1 MSKNYIVENEEERIR
16 KILQSRLDHFSHI
29 CLKII
34 KKNPQFNEH
43 PISRFKFNKAQWY
56 IHKKIEEQ
64 RALKGYV
71 RAIILKGRQQG
82 CSTYVAARYFWQ
94 VINRFACN
102 VFILTH
108 LSDSS
113 KALFGMVKRF
123 YDNCPK
129 CFCPEATESNFQT
142 LKFGDLDSGYKVGTA
157 GNETIGRGLTIQ
169 LFHGSEVAHWK
180 HAYEHASGILESV
193 PMQGQGTE
201 IILES
206 TANGVSD
213 NYFYDTWKKAET
225 GINTDFIPIFVP
237 WFWQDEYRVPVENN
251 FKCTQEEEEIKKIYG
266 LDNDQI
272 NFRRRKI
279 SDFDSKGFNG
289 ARKFCQEYPLNAN
302 EAFQAS
308 DTNSFIDSNTVML
321 ARKCKTLA
329 LGHVIIGIDPARG
342 EDRTSIAIRQGRVC
356 HEIISRQTKD
366 LMIVV
371 SMAIEVIEKWKP
383 IKVFIDVIGIGAGV
397 VDRLLEMGYDMVEG
411 VNAAKTEGIDKNKYF
426 NKRAEM
432 WGKMNEWLLDEPCQI
447 PDIDSLH
454 SDLCCI
460 GVHDHTVNG
469 VLRMEKKSLIRSKHG
484 SPDEADALALTFSK
498 PLFQNDA
505 ARDIIM
511 KDFSSSLAHKS
522 LKLDQ
527 LRKNRINP
535 Y

>member
-16 KILQSRLDHFSHI
+16 KIFKERFDHYAHI
-29 CLKII
+29 CLKI
-34 KKNPQFNEH
+34 KNKGADMFEFPFV
-43 PISRFKFNKAQWY
+43 RFKFNKAQWY

-64 RALKGYV
+64 KKLKGYV

-82 CSTYVAARYFWQ
+82 CSTYVSGRYFWH
-94 VINRFACN
+94 VTHRFGCK

-108 LSDSS
+108 LADATSN
-113 KALFGMVKRF
+113 LFDMASRF

-129 CFCPEATESNFQT
+129 CFCPEVTTSNSKE
-142 LKFGDLDSGYKVGTA
+142 LIFGDLDSGYKVGTA
-157 GNETIGRGLTIQ
+157 GNKSVGRSDTIQ
-169 LFHGSEVAHWK
+169 LFHGSEVAFWEN
-180 HAYEHASGILESV
+180 AEEHAKGILQTV
-193 PMQGQGTE
+193 PLRGKGTE

-206 TANGVSD
+206 TANGIG
-213 NYFYDTWKKAET
+213 NYFHDQWKIAVS
-225 GINTDFIPIFVP
+225 GIDTDFIPIFVP
-237 WFWQDEYRVPVENN
+237 WFWQDEYRIPVDNG

-266 LDNDQI
+266 INNDQI
-272 NFRRRKI
+272 NFRRYKI
-279 SDFDSKGFNG
+279 NEFNTQG
-289 ARKFCQEYPLNAN
+289 GNGERRFCQEYPLNAN

-308 DTNSFIDSNTVML
+308 DTNSYIDSNVVML

-329 LGHVIIGIDPARG
+329 LGHVVVGVDPARG

-371 SMAIEVIEKWKP
+371 SMVIEVINKWNP
-383 IKVFIDVIGIGAGV
+383 AKVFIDVIGIGSGV
-397 VDRLLEMGYDMVEG
+397 VDRLREMGYDFVEG
-411 VNAAKTEGIDKNKYF
+411 INAAMTNGIDKEKYF

-469 VLRMEKKSLIRSKHG
+469 GLRMEKKSLIKSKHG

-498 PLFQNDA
+498 PMFQNEA
-505 ARDIIM
+505 HRVKILEE
-511 KDFSSSLAHKS
+511 FSSKIANNRARVEHLM
-522 LKLDQ
+522 
-527 LRKNRINP
+527 KNRNSP